1 MQCSVG
7 KNRRDCKSFLVILAT
22 FLHRQS
28 SEAIQFLS
36 CPNSIRESQ
45 HRARRGKDRV
55 HRLGIEAMLLHPSRD
70 PVDMANRMCRLRIFH
85 SLHNQRELW
94 SANPFRIPLRDDG
107 DLGAL
112 AEADDEAGG
121 QG

>member
-1 MQCSVG
+1 M
-7 KNRRDCKSFLVILAT
+7 
-22 FLHRQS
+22 
-28 SEAIQFLS
+28 
-36 CPNSIRESQ
+36 
-45 HRARRGKDRV
+45 